1 MGRNSDLMR
10 GAAEPVVLKLLSE
23 RMMYG
28 YEIIRL
34 VNERTNGAF
43 QWKEGTLYPCLHRLE
58 EQGLIRSRWELS
70 GPKPR
75 RYYSITGK
83 GKAAMQEKVEDAK
96 CFAGALTLLLGGA
109 EKRNA

>member
-1 MGRNSDLMR
+1 MVLNSDLMR
-10 GAAEPVVLKLLSE
+10 GVAEPVVLKLLSE

-58 EQGLIRSRWELS
+58 EQGLIRSQWELTGS
-70 GPKPR
+70 KPR

-83 GKAAMQEKVEDAK
+83 GMAAMQERVEEARS
-96 CFAGALTLLLGGA
+96 FAGALTLLLGIAAKGDA
-109 EKRNA
+109 